1 MTHQIPAQSSPPED
15 GLTVNQIVTNYLA
28 ARADQVAAGLSSAE
42 SLTTARF
49 YLHAFLVDFGDQ
61 PVAQCRRGDVKR
73 FITKHPEYKS
83 PHTKHIAAG
92 YVVTC
97 FRWAEEDGL
106 IPHCPY
112 VRPRDLPGCEPR
124 APIWRAEVNQILRTA
139 RTIGLGKGHRK
150 TATLFRLAVWFLWET
165 GCRTCEMYKL
175 DWEQWDAARGC
186 FELNTKTTQKT
197 GRKRLLVLPARA
209 WRLINFMFRWRFG
222 PVAGAEAHGAG
233 TDGAVPAVTFVAHR
247 VRPAAGPV
255 FPNSVGKRWTRHT
268 FGQRFRAI
276 ARKAGVRKG
285 VSAYCLRHGFVCESL
300 EGGAGERQLAD
311 YLGHSSTRYVSYYG
325 SGVKSRIDYLRDAG
339 ERRQQK

>member
-1 MTHQIPAQSSPPED
+1 MTYPTERANPPCD
-15 GLTVNQIVTNYLA
+15 LTVNQIVTNYLA

-49 YLHAFLVDFGDQ
+49 YLAAFVADFGDQ
-61 PVAQCRRGDVKR
+61 LVTACRRGDVKR
-73 FITKHPEYKS
+73 FVTKHPEYKS

-106 IPHCPY
+106 IAHCPY

-139 RTIGLGKGHRK
+139 RKIGLGKGHRK

-165 GCRTCEMYKL
+165 GARTCELYKL
-175 DWEQWDAARGC
+175 DWSQYDPEKGL
-186 FELNTKTTQKT
+186 FLIETKTTQKT
-197 GRKRLLVLPARA
+197 GRRRPLVLVTRA
-209 WRLINFMFRWRFG
+209 WRLINFLHRWAKGR
-222 PVAGAEAHGAG
+222 
-233 TDGAVPAVTFVAHR
+233 
-247 VRPAAGPV
+247 AAGPV

-325 SGVKSRIDYLRDAG
+325 SGVKSRVDYLRDAG
-339 ERRQQK
+339 ERRGQK